1 MKAKDYKSITN
12 ILESQNKGK
21 KFYDFMD
28 MEDVKYRIKEDIVP
42 LPKQYFNNIIKLI
55 KGEKWVKWQIKTEKQ
70 KKNLLSLFNQY

>member
-28 MEDVKYRIKEDIVP
+28 MEDVKYKIKEDIVP
-42 LPKQYFNNIIKLI
+42 LPKQYFNNIVKLI
-55 KGEKWVKWQIKTEKQ
+55 KGDKWVK
-70 KKNLLSLFNQY
+70 KKKYIILI

>member
-28 MEDVKYRIKEDIVP
+28 TEDVKYRIKEDIVP
-42 LPKQYFNNIIKLI
+42 LPKQYFNNIVKLI
-55 KGEKWVKWQIKTEKQ
+55 KGEKWQIKYRKQ
-70 KKNLLSLFNQY
+70 

>member
-28 MEDVKYRIKEDIVP
+28 MEDVKYRIKKDIVP
-42 LPKQYFNNIIKLI
+42 LPKKYFNKIVKFI
-55 KGEKWVKWQIKTEKQ
+55 KGEK
-70 KKNLLSLFNQY
+70 

>member
-42 LPKQYFNNIIKLI
+42 LPKQYFNNIVKLI
-55 KGEKWVKWQIKTEKQ
+55 KGDKWVK
-70 KKNLLSLFNQY
+70 KKKYIILI

>member
-1 MKAKDYKSITN
+1 MKAKEYKSITN

-42 LPKQYFNNIIKLI
+42 LPKKYFNNIVKLI
-55 KGEKWVKWQIKTEKQ
+55 KGE
-70 KKNLLSLFNQY
+70 

>member
-28 MEDVKYRIKEDIVP
+28 MEDVEFRIKEDIVF
-42 LPKQYFNNIIKLI
+42 LPKQYFNNIVKLI
-55 KGEKWVKWQIKTEKQ
+55 KGEKWNQ
-70 KKNLLSLFNQY
+70 KYLMKNLESF

>member
-1 MKAKDYKSITN
+1 MKAKEYKSITN

-42 LPKQYFNNIIKLI
+42 LPKQYFNNIVKLI
-55 KGEKWVKWQIKTEKQ
+55 KGDKWRINILILLF
-70 KKNLLSLFNQY
+70 KNLY

>member
-12 ILESQNKGK
+12 ILESQNKGN

-28 MEDVKYRIKEDIVP
+28 MEDVEFRIKEEIVP

-55 KGEKWVKWQIKTEKQ
+55 KGYK
-70 KKNLLSLFNQY
+70 

>member
-42 LPKQYFNNIIKLI
+42 LPKQYFNNIVKLI
-55 KGEKWVKWQIKTEKQ
+55 KGEKWVK
-70 KKNLLSLFNQY
+70 KKKYIILI

>member
-28 MEDVKYRIKEDIVP
+28 MEDVKYRIKEVILP
-42 LPKQYFNNIIKLI
+42 LPKQYFNNIVKLI
-55 KGEKWVKWQIKTEKQ
+55 KGEK
-70 KKNLLSLFNQY
+70 